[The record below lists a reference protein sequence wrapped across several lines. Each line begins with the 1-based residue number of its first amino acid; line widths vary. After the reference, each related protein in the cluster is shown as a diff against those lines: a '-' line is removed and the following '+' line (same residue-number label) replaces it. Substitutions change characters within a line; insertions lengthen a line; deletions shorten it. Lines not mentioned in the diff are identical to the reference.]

1 MVIPTDRGVRVL
13 GSCNEGYMNM
23 IHTLEELVEGGNL
36 PNYTVPRARQKSQ
49 LYFNDGTIDYSVL
62 KYVALR
68 GLEGILTSQM
78 IYPQPY
84 SETSLDRVVH
94 ELGRRYNMM
103 KELFQ
108 ENEQQK
114 LRQKLEGDLNN
125 ED

>member
-49 LYFNDGTIDYSVL
+49 LYFNDGTIDYSML
-62 KYVALR
+62 KYVHAM
-68 GLEGILTSQM
+68 EGRSVLLYQ
-78 IYPQPY
+78 QPY
-84 SETSLDRVVH
+84 SESSLDRVVH

-108 ENEQQK
+108 ENERHKQ
-114 LRQKLEGDLNN
+114 EGDLNN

>member
-36 PNYTVPRARQKSQ
+36 PNYTVPRARQQSQ
-49 LYFNDGTIDYSVL
+49 LFYCDGTTDYSIL
-62 KYVALR
+62 KYVHSLKGKSVLLYR
-68 GLEGILTSQM
+68 
-78 IYPQPY
+78 QPY
-84 SETSLDRVVH
+84 SERSLDRVVH

-108 ENEQQK
+108 ENEKQK
-114 LRQKLEGDLNN
+114 LRQKLEGDLNI